1 MASIFKHEPTGQTI
15 RPGKSW
21 NEPTIDK
28 KIEVDEDGNETE
40 VDIETYIQHP
50 SNWHIWSA
58 EEKASR
64 GIVEIVP
71 ETPPDSRFYTWSQN
85 ADGTINKTAKSLD
98 DYGVVR
104 VVDQDTGETEPVL
117 DEDGSQKIALGV
129 KSSLKQAVNSQQGS
143 LLINTDWMYIR
154 KVDKNVEIPAHIQ
167 TYRDSV
173 RVQGDAMKAAIDGA
187 TTTEDMVALFV
198 TYTKNEDG
206 SVTKSGILYDWPELE
221 E

>member
-1 MASIFKHEPTGQTI
+1 MREMASIFKHEPTGQTI

-21 NEPTIDK
+21 R
-28 KIEVDEDGNETE
+28 DENRTQQPGNW
-40 VDIETYIQHP
+40 Q
-50 SNWHIWSA
+50 IWKA
-58 EEKASR
+58 DYKASM

-85 ADGTINKTAKSLD
+85 RDGTINKTAKSLD
-98 DYGVVR
+98 DVNT
-104 VVDQDTGETEPVL
+104 VDRDGNPVL
-117 DEDGSQKIALGV
+117 DGDGKQHVTKGV
-129 KSSLKQAVNSQQGS
+129 KSSLKESVNSQQGS
-143 LLINTDWMYIR
+143 LLTQTDWMYIR
-154 KVDKNVEIPAHIQ
+154 KVDKAVEIPAHIQ

-187 TTTEDMVALFV
+187 TTTEEMVALFV
-198 TYTKNEDG
+198 KYTQNEDR

>member
-21 NEPTIDK
+21 R
-28 KIEVDEDGNETE
+28 DENRTLQPGNW
-40 VDIETYIQHP
+40 Q
-50 SNWHIWSA
+50 IWNADYKS
-58 EEKASR
+58 SM

-85 ADGTINKTAKSLD
+85 ADGTINKITKSLND
-98 DYGVVR
+98 VNT
-104 VVDQDTGETEPVL
+104 VDKDGNPVL
-117 DEDGSQKIALGV
+117 DGDGKQHVTQGV

-143 LLINTDWMYIR
+143 LLIQTDWMYIR
-154 KVDKNVEIPAHIQ
+154 KVDKAVEIPAHIQ

-187 TTTEDMVALFV
+187 TTIEEIVALFV
-198 TYTKNEDG
+198 TYTTNEDG
-206 SVTKSGILYDWPELE
+206 SQTKSGILYDWPELE

>member
-50 SNWHIWSA
+50 PNWNIWSA
-58 EEKASR
+58 EKKASR

-71 ETPPDSRFYTWSQN
+71 ETPPDSRFYIWSQN
-85 ADGTINKTAKSLD
+85 RDGTINKTAKDLADS
-98 DYGVVR
+98 
-104 VVDQDTGETEPVL
+104 
-117 DEDGSQKIALGV
+117 GSGNTLRLGV
-129 KSSLKQAVNSQQGS
+129 KSNLKQTVNGQQGS
-143 LLINTDWMYIR
+143 LLLQTDWMYIR
-154 KVDKNVEIPAHIQ
+154 KVDKAVEIPAHIQ

-187 TTTEDMVALFV
+187 TTTEEMVALFV
-198 TYTKNEDG
+198 TYTNNEDG
-206 SVTKSGILYDWPELE
+206 SQTKSGILYDWPELE

>member
-21 NEPTIDK
+21 R
-28 KIEVDEDGNETE
+28 DENRTLQPGNW
-40 VDIETYIQHP
+40 Q
-50 SNWHIWSA
+50 IWNA
-58 EEKASR
+58 DYKASM
-64 GIVEIVP
+64 GIMEIVL
-71 ETPPDSRFYTWSQN
+71 ESPPDSRLYKWSQN

-98 DYGVVR
+98 DYGEVR
-104 VVDQDTGETEPVL
+104 IVDVETGETEPVL
-117 DEDGSQKIALGV
+117 DADGNQRIGLGV
-129 KSSLKQAVNSQQGS
+129 KTNLKQAVNSQQGS
-143 LLINTDWMYIR
+143 LLLQTDWMYIR
-154 KVDKNVEIPAHIQ
+154 KVDKAVEIPAHIQ

-187 TTTEDMVALFV
+187 TTTEEMVALFV
-198 TYTKNEDG
+198 KYTQNEDG

>member
-1 MASIFKHEPTGQTI
+1 MTSIFKHEPTGQTI

-64 GIVEIVP
+64 GIVEIIL
-71 ETPPDSRFYTWSQN
+71 ETPPDSRLYKWSQN

-98 DYGVVR
+98 DVNT
-104 VVDQDTGETEPVL
+104 VDKDGNPVL
-117 DEDGSQKIALGV
+117 DGDGKQHVTQGV

-187 TTTEDMVALFV
+187 TTTEEMVALFV
-198 TYTKNEDG
+198 TYTTNEDG
-206 SVTKSGILYDWPELE
+206 SQTKSGILYDWPELE

>member
-50 SNWHIWSA
+50 PNWHIWSA
-58 EEKASR
+58 EEKASK

-71 ETPPDSRFYTWSQN
+71 ENPPDSRFYTWSQN
-85 ADGTINKTAKSLD
+85 RDGTINKTAKSLD

-104 VVDQDTGETEPVL
+104 VIDQDTGETEPVL
-117 DEDGSQKIALGV
+117 NEDGSQIIARGV
-129 KSSLKQAVNSQQGS
+129 KFDLKQAVNSQQGS
-143 LLINTDWMYIR
+143 LLIQTDWIYIR
-154 KVDKNVEIPAHIQ
+154 KIDKDVEIPAHIQ

-187 TTTEDMVALFV
+187 TTTEEMVALFV
-198 TYTKNEDG
+198 TYTTNEDG
-206 SVTKSGILYDWPELE
+206 SQTKSGILYDWPELE